1 MNKIQTLYRAV
12 LALAVTALTFLFV
25 APVFSQD
32 TTEAG
37 RSEFEDSQVYRRE
50 IIVFG
55 QDVVLKQNEISREI
69 VVVGGDLIIEGTAE
83 SDVVVVFGSVTLKG
97 KAERDMVVVFGSADL
112 TEGAEIDGDA
122 VIVGGKLNIE
132 PGASLHGGR
141 TEFVFGETIPDLS
154 WVGDWFL
161 KGVLLARPIPP
172 QFIWAWAVAAV
183 LALTY
188 LVLAAVFPRPVSS
201 CVHALETTPAASLFA
216 GLLGIVLV
224 GPLIFLLL
232 ISVAG
237 ILVIPVLFFALVA
250 AVLLGKIAVYQC
262 AGAQLGRQLNVGSLQ
277 KPVVALFVGI
287 TIFFLVY
294 TVPVLGF
301 LVWGLTLAWG
311 LGAVFVAIYSKFQR
325 EHNEEPA
332 FVTTPAA
339 LTGDQVMVES
349 TSPPAD
355 PPELADSI
363 SLERAGFWVRLW
375 ASLLDAVLLGILMA
389 FTGPLFFLLWA
400 GYHIAMWM
408 WKGTTIGGIVA
419 GIKVLRV
426 DGQPMSFSVAF
437 VRSLSS
443 FFSAVVL
450 FFGFFWAGWDKEK
463 QSWHDKIAGT
473 IVVKVP
479 KGMSLL

>member
-1 MNKIQTLYRAV
+1 MKKTPTLHRTV
-12 LALAVTALTFLFV
+12 LALAMTMLTSLSV
-25 APVFSQD
+25 AHVFSQD
-32 TTEAG
+32 TSDAE
-37 RSEFEDSQVYRRE
+37 RSGFENSQVYRRQ

-69 VVVGGDLIIEGTAE
+69 VVIGGNLIIEGTAQ
-83 SDVVVVFGSVTLKG
+83 SDVVVVFGSVTVKG
-97 KAERDMVVVFGSADL
+97 KAERDLVVVFGSADL
-112 TEGAEIDGDA
+112 EEGAEVDGDA
-122 VIVGGKLNIE
+122 VIVGGRLSIE
-132 PGASLHGGR
+132 PGAALNGGR

-161 KGVLLARPIPP
+161 KGALLARPIPP
-172 QFIWAWAVAAV
+172 QFLWAWAVAAV
-183 LALTY
+183 LTLTY
-188 LVLAAVFPRPVSS
+188 LVLAAVFPKPVGS
-201 CVHALETTPAASLFA
+201 CVKALETTPAASFFA
-216 GLLGIVLV
+216 GLLGMVLV
-224 GPLIFLLL
+224 GPLVFILV

-250 AVLLGKIAVYQC
+250 AALLGKIAVYQC
-262 AGAQLGRQLNVGSLQ
+262 AGQQVGRQLNVESLQ
-277 KPVVALFVGI
+277 KPVVALLVGI
-287 TIFFLVY
+287 TIFYLVY

-311 LGAVFVAIYSKFQR
+311 LGAVFVAVFSKFQG
-325 EHNEEPA
+325 EHSEDPA

-339 LTGDQVMVES
+339 LAGNRALVES

-355 PPELADSI
+355 PPELPESI

-389 FTGPLFFLLWA
+389 FTGPIFFLLWA
-400 GYHIAMWM
+400 AYHIAMWI

-443 FFSAVVL
+443 FFSAIVL
-450 FFGFFWAGWDKEK
+450 FFGFFWAGWDREK

-479 KGMSLL
+479 KGMSLF